1 MAVLDDLMPALYD
14 GVTIV
19 GREMVGFIPT
29 VDKDATGEQAAKE
42 EIIRVSTGTA
52 GELEDVSEA
61 MSTPGTNDGALGK
74 VDMKISKSKVVPFYW
89 GGEANKGVKNSG
101 QFQKI
106 ITNQFADAV
115 RKLVNAVEADLAAEA
130 VAGAS
135 RAYGT
140 AGTTPFGTAGD
151 FTDFAKMA
159 QILDDNGCPKSNRS
173 LVLSSEAFA
182 NLRGKQNLL
191 LKVNEAG
198 TDEFLR
204 YGYTSPVQGFS
215 LWNSAGLTKH
225 EKGEGTGYVT
235 NLVNPLDKGSKIIT
249 LDTGTKSVL
258 AGDIVTFAGDNN
270 KYVVNSNNESTTT
283 SIEIGAPG
291 LRESLADG
299 VAMTIGNSY
308 TPSVAFHR
316 DALKLLARAPATPDA
331 GDNALDSTII
341 YDPVSGLSFEVR
353 VYGGY
358 RKVRY
363 EVGLAWGV
371 KCIQP
376 EFVGLLLG

>member
-29 VDKDATGEQAAKE
+29 VDKDATAEQAAKGE
-42 EIIRVSTGTA
+42 TIRVSTGTA
-52 GELEDVSEA
+52 GELEDIEEA
-61 MSTPGTNDGALGK
+61 MDTPSGNDGSLGK
-74 VDMKISKSKVVPFYW
+74 VDMQITNAKVVPFYW

-115 RKLVNAVEADLAAEA
+115 RKLVNAVETDLARAA
-130 VAGAS
+130 IAGAS

-204 YGYTSPVQGFS
+204 YGYTSPVQGFT
-215 LWNSAGLTKH
+215 LWNSAGLETHK
-225 EKGEGTGYVT
+225 KGTGASYVT
-235 NLVNPLDKGSKIIT
+235 NLVAVLKKGDKVIGLDEG
-249 LDTGTKSVL
+249 TGTVL

-270 KYVVNSNNESTTT
+270 KYVVNKGIEAAG

-291 LRESLADG
+291 LRGALADG
-299 VAMTIGNSY
+299 VAMTVGGDY

-331 GDNALDSTII
+331 GDNALDSTVI

-371 KCIQP
+371 KCVQP
-376 EFVGLLLG
+376 EFCALLLG

>member
-29 VDKDATGEQAAKE
+29 VDKDATGEQAAKD

-74 VDMKISKSKVVPFYW
+74 VDMKITKSKVVPFYW

-140 AGTTPFGTAGD
+140 AGITPFGTAGD

-215 LWNSAGLTKH
+215 LWNSAGLATHTK
-225 EKGEGTGYVT
+225 GTGTSYVT
-235 NLVNPLDKGSKIIT
+235 NLASALAKGDKVIG
-249 LDTGTKSVL
+249 LDTGSGTVL
-258 AGDIVTFAGDNN
+258 AGDVVTFAGDSN
-270 KYVVNSNNESTTT
+270 KYVVNKGIEAAGN
-283 SIEIGAPG
+283 IEIGAPG
-291 LRESLADG
+291 LLKGLADG
-299 VAMTIGNSY
+299 VAMTIGGDY

>member
-29 VDKDATGEQAAKE
+29 VDKDATGEQAAKD

-74 VDMKISKSKVVPFYW
+74 VDMKITKSKVVPFYW

-215 LWNSAGLTKH
+215 LWNSAGLATHTK
-225 EKGEGTGYVT
+225 GTGTSYVT
-235 NLVNPLDKGSKIIT
+235 NLASALAKGDKVIG
-249 LDTGTKSVL
+249 LDTGSGTVL
-258 AGDIVTFAGDNN
+258 AGDVVTFAGDSN
-270 KYVVNSNNESTTT
+270 KYVVNKGIEAAG

-291 LRESLADG
+291 LLKGLADG
-299 VAMTIGNSY
+299 VAMTVGGDY